1 MKKNLKDFG
10 IAIIAT
16 LISVCITL
24 VSGCFSSKINYANI
38 PLATG
43 DEPYIL
49 APGNYMDNKGQLH
62 IAQTNV
68 WAMSQKDVYEYV
80 RWLRDHK

>member
-1 MKKNLKDFG
+1 MKKNLKDFS

-24 VSGCFSSKINYANI
+24 VSGCFSSKINYTNI

>member
-24 VSGCFSSKINYANI
+24 VSGCFSSKINYTNI